1 MRKRTTGIG
10 YEGKASAY
18 EWKAPRRLAGI
29 LSFTRWVTVPIARW
43 GGVPRFVLR
52 A

>member
-1 MRKRTTGIG
+1 MMMRTTGIG
-10 YEGKASAY
+10 YEGKASAC
-18 EWKAPRRLAGI
+18 EVKTPIRLAGI